1 VLGSLRQKAFAMM
14 DPLGIVSRVNSQ
26 AGGVGRPTSQPA
38 GSDFKQ
44 EFLNEIRK
52 VNELQQDASNAT
64 NDLLTGQRDDIEG
77 VMIATQKA
85 DSAFRMLLALRNK
98 VVDAYDEVR
107 NIRV

>member
-1 VLGSLRQKAFAMM
+1 MM
-14 DPLGIVSRVNSQ
+14 DPLGIVSRVNAQ
-26 AGGVGRPTSQPA
+26 PGGLQRHAEQGAGG
-38 GSDFKQ
+38 DFKQ
-44 EFLNEIRK
+44 ELLDEIRK
-52 VNELQQDASNAT
+52 VNELQKDASQAT
-64 NDLLTGQRDDIEG
+64 NDLMTGQRDDIEG

>member
-1 VLGSLRQKAFAMM
+1 MT
-14 DPLGIVSRVNSQ
+14 DPLGIVSRVNTQSTGISRQDRGASGEDFMQHLRDEIQKVNQ
-26 AGGVGRPTSQPA
+26 AG
-38 GSDFKQ
+38 
-44 EFLNEIRK
+44 
-52 VNELQQDASNAT
+52 QDATQAT

-98 VVDAYDEVR
+98 VVDAYDEVK

>member
-1 VLGSLRQKAFAMM
+1 MT
-14 DPLGIVSRVNSQ
+14 DPLGIVSRINTQSTGMSRSGQ
-26 AGGVGRPTSQPA
+26 SPAGG
-38 GSDFKQ
+38 DFKQ
-44 EFLNEIRK
+44 ELLDEMRK
-52 VNELQQDASNAT
+52 VNQMQQDATQAT